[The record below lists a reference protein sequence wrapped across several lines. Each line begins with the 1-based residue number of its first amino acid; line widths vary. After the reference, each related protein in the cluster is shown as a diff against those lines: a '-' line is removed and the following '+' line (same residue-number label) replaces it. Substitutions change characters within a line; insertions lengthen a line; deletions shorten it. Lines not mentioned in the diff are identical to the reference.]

1 MKIIRTVNEAEVI
14 GEFLRNEFYQ
24 NEYHHDRHEFEGVVM
39 EPDFSNAAENALR
52 RALLFRRRGH
62 MWRELPADT
71 KWCEVELEAHDLP
84 KVHVFPRAQWRKLS
98 KGSFCIGEIVKS
110 VRNDGHKNAGNAVIA
125 KIQQLRYRLQY
136 NQDSHGAV
144 LLIGTDENSP
154 VTVLEGNHRLTAAL
168 LVSPDMMQKRFRV
181 LCGFSARMT
190 ESCWYRTNI
199 PNLARYLKN
208 RITHLYDREADV
220 HRLTRIVQPVTAK
233 APEKLVKAAATEG
246 ASVNE
251 VPELK

>member
-24 NEYHHDRHEFEGVVM
+24 NEYHHDRQEFERVVM
-39 EPDFSNAAENALR
+39 EPDFSNATENALR
-52 RALLFRRRGH
+52 RALLFRRRGP
-62 MWRELPADT
+62 MWRELPSDT
-71 KWCEVELEAHDLP
+71 KWYEVELEAHDLA

-98 KGSFCIGEIVKS
+98 NGSFAIAEIVKNI
-110 VRNDGHKNAGNAVIA
+110 RNGGHRNAGNAVIA

-144 LLIGTDENSP
+144 LLIGKDENNP

-168 LVSPDMMQKRFRV
+168 LVSPDMMQRRFRV

-190 ESCWYRTNI
+190 ENCWYKTNI

-208 RITHLYDREADV
+208 RIMHLYDREADV
-220 HRLTRIVQPVTAK
+220 RRLTRTTPMVVTQV
-233 APEKLVKAAATEG
+233 PDKLAKAAANEG
-246 ASVNE
+246 AVVAE
-251 VPELK
+251 ITELK

>member
-24 NEYHHDRHEFEGVVM
+24 NEYHHDRHKYEHVVM
-39 EPDFSNAAENALR
+39 EPDFSNAAENAVR

-71 KWCEVELEAHDLP
+71 KWYEVEFEANDLP

-98 KGSFCIGEIVKS
+98 DGSFVISEIVKNI
-110 VRNDGHKNAGNAVIA
+110 RNGGHKNAGHDVIA
-125 KIQQLRYRLQY
+125 KIQQLRYRLKD
-136 NQDSHGAV
+136 NNESHGAV
-144 LLIGTDENSP
+144 LLIGVNEACP

-168 LVSPDMMQKRFRV
+168 LVSPDVMQKRFRV

-208 RITHLYDREADV
+208 RIVHLYDREADV
-220 HRLTRIVQPVTAK
+220 HRLTRVVQPVNAK
-233 APEKLVKAAATEG
+233 APEKLAKAAATEG
-246 ASVNE
+246 AGVTE
-251 VPELK
+251 IPELK